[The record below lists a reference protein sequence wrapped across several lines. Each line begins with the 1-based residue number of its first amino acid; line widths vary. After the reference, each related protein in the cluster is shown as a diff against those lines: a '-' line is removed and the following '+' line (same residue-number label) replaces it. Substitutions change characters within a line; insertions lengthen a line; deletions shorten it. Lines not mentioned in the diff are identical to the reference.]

1 MDINEKQEALSLLSQ
16 TATAIYNIEGDKWQ
30 MAFEVLESL
39 YCYLKAEVAK
49 DTTHADI

>member
-1 MDINEKQEALSLLSQ
+1 MNEDRQADIKEALSLLSQ

-39 YCYLKAEVAK
+39 YCYLKTEGGQK
-49 DTTHADI
+49 